1 MYCEEYNDKSFYCFE
16 FGDILVFVY
25 FGVKSLGCVIILL
38 NVKGFLNELYVFILC
53 NLIWWKRIIILS
65 VYILIMVCEDVFI
78 NEFNDISNF
87 L

>member
-1 MYCEEYNDKSFYCFE
+1 MLFWIRN
-16 FGDILVFVY
+16 ILVFVY
-25 FGVKSLGCVIILL
+25 FGAKSLGCVIIYVLL

-78 NEFNDISNF
+78 NEFNNLSNF

>member
-1 MYCEEYNDKSFYCFE
+1 MIK
-16 FGDILVFVY
+16 VFVVLNSGY
-25 FGVKSLGCVIILL
+25 ISFCLFWGEIVRLCYIYVILL

-78 NEFNDISNF
+78 NEFDNLSNF